1 MDVNATL
8 STWVTFD
15 DDTKWLISEGDIV
28 YGLTYRISSVE
39 TAYLDAGRV
48 RVIQANTKSNT
59 STENSCPPEPYVQNY
74 IEITNLV
81 IDVSAINYAD
91 LIRIPIKNIIDLKD
105 VKSPSEIDEKELFVN
120 MIFNGIPDM
129 QNEGDHSY
137 NIIISNGLISDTGL
151 FDMIT
156 SMEDFTSI
164 TVSDGI
170 QSFTYQ
176 AGDDLAAFN
185 ANVDTML
192 PKTND
197 DPSTELTINIVFS

>member
-1 MDVNATL
+1 MEANATL
-8 STWVTFD
+8 SIWVMLD
-15 DDTKWLISEGDIV
+15 DGTKWLISEGDII
-28 YGLTYRISSVE
+28 YGLTYRISSIE

-91 LIRIPIKNIIDLKD
+91 LIKIPIKNIIDLKD
-105 VKSPSEIDEKELFVN
+105 VKSPSEIDKKELFVN
-120 MIFNGIPDM
+120 MIFNGIPGM

-137 NIIISNGLISDTGL
+137 NIIISNGLISDTDL

-164 TVSDGI
+164 TVSNGT

-176 AGDDLAAFN
+176 TGEDLSVFE
-185 ANVDTML
+185 ANVDTMV

-197 DPSTELTINIVFS
+197 DPTSELTINIIFG

>member
-1 MDVNATL
+1 MEVNAAL
-8 STWVTFD
+8 SIWVTFD
-15 DDTKWLISEGDIV
+15 DGTKWLISEGDII
-28 YGLTYRISSVE
+28 YGLTYQISSVE

-48 RVIQANTKSNT
+48 RVIQADTKSNI

-74 IEITNLV
+74 ITITNLV

-91 LIRIPIKNIIDLKD
+91 LIKIPIKNIIAIED
-105 VKSPSEIDEKELFVN
+105 VKSPDEVNTNEMFVN
-120 MIFNGIPDM
+120 MIFNSIPGM
-129 QNEGDHSY
+129 QNDGDHSY

-156 SMEDFTSI
+156 SMENFASI

-176 AGDDLAAFN
+176 AGENLEIFKS
-185 ANVDTML
+185 NVDTMI

-197 DPSTELTINIVFS
+197 DPTSELTIKIIFN